1 MGLYGTIEPQA
12 PVASR
17 ERPVVG
23 NAGQELARRLRHQHP
38 VRATRTWVS
47 GFGRAADWPISR
59 LIVRRTP
66 RLEVASVV
74 ASHDG
79 DEYSLRQGNGIP
91 WMK

>member
-17 ERPVVG
+17 ELSGKCWAGTGQATSAPAPGSRDTDLGFWFRPR
-23 NAGQELARRLRHQHP
+23 RRL
-38 VRATRTWVS
+38 ADLAS
-47 GFGRAADWPISR
+47 NRAADPG
-59 LIVRRTP
+59 
-66 RLEVASVV
+66 LEVASVV